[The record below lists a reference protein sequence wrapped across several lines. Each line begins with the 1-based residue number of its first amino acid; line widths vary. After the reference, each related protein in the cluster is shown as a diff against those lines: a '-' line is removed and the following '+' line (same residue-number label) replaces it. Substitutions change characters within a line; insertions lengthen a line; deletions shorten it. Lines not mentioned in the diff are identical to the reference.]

1 LGYKGWCLPYAAA
14 AVCFQVEIDPQLKEL
29 LEGPFRNLECF
40 REEQARRRAAA
51 QEVGTKHQLAQQPTT
66 PA

>member
-1 LGYKGWCLPYAAA
+1 M
-14 AVCFQVEIDPQLKEL
+14 QVEIDPQLKEL

-51 QEVGTKHQLAQQPTT
+51 QEVRGEGLTHMYMYRGMCNT
-66 PA
+66 